1 MELRELVYST
11 LIVST
16 TPSFA
21 SFASELLSQNSFYPV
36 KKVSSVTEAR
46 HALSIRSY
54 DVLIVNYP
62 LLDETGLELSME
74 MSRDCSSVVLM
85 MVPATMYGDVETKTR
100 GSGVFLLKKP
110 VSLITLSQSL
120 SWLRSASDRVRSVQ
134 SGRVKLEE
142 KIDEIRLVTRAKL
155 ILMENLKMT
164 EDEAHK
170 YITHEAMDRCMSKK
184 EVANTILNTWSR

>member
-85 MVPATMYGDVETKTR
+85 MVPATMYGDVEAKTR

-110 VSLITLSQSL
+110 FSLITLSQSL

-170 YITHEAMDRCMSKK
+170 SITHEAMDRCMSKR

>member
-21 SFASELLSQNSFYPV
+21 SFASELLIQNSFYPV

-74 MSRDCSSVVLM
+74 MNRDCSSVVLM

-110 VSLITLSQSL
+110 VTLITLSQSL

-170 YITHEAMDRCMSKK
+170 YITHEAMDRCISKR

>member
-36 KKVSSVTEAR
+36 KKVSSVIEAR

-54 DVLIVNYP
+54 DVRIVNYP

-85 MVPATMYGDVETKTR
+85 MVPATMYGDVEAKTR

-110 VSLITLSQSL
+110 ISLITLSQCL
-120 SWLRSASDRVRSVQ
+120 SWIRSASDRVGSVQ

>member
-85 MVPATMYGDVETKTR
+85 MVPATMYGDVEAKTR
-100 GSGVFLLKKP
+100 GSGVFLLKNP

-170 YITHEAMDRCMSKK
+170 YITHEAMDRCMSKR

>member
-21 SFASELLSQNSFYPV
+21 SFASELLIQNSFYPV

-170 YITHEAMDRCMSKK
+170 YITHEAMDRCISKR

>member
-110 VSLITLSQSL
+110 VSLLTLSQSL

>member
-11 LIVST
+11 LIIST

-85 MVPATMYGDVETKTR
+85 MVPATMYGDIEAKTR
-100 GSGVFLLKKP
+100 GSGVLPLKKP
-110 VSLITLSQSL
+110 ISLITLSQSL

-170 YITHEAMDRCMSKK
+170 YITHEAMDRCTSKR

>member
-11 LIVST
+11 LVLST
-16 TPSFA
+16 NSSFVT
-21 SFASELLSQNSFYPV
+21 FASELFTQNSFYPV

-46 HALSIRSY
+46 RALSIRSY

-85 MVPATMYGDVETKTR
+85 MVPAAVFEDVEAKTR

-110 VSLITLSQSL
+110 ISLITLSQAF
-120 SWLRSASDRVRSVQ
+120 SWLRSASDRVRSIQ

-142 KIDEIRLVTRAKL
+142 KLDEIRLVTRAKL

-164 EDEAHK
+164 EEEAHK
-170 YITHEAMDRCMSKK
+170 HITHEAMNRCISKR
-184 EVANTILNTWSR
+184 EVANIILNTWSR

>member
-1 MELRELVYST
+1 M
-11 LIVST
+11 
-16 TPSFA
+16 
-21 SFASELLSQNSFYPV
+21 
-36 KKVSSVTEAR
+36 
-46 HALSIRSY
+46 
-54 DVLIVNYP
+54 IVNYP

-85 MVPATMYGDVETKTR
+85 MVPATMYGDIEAKTR

-110 VSLITLSQSL
+110 ISLITLSQSL

-170 YITHEAMDRCMSKK
+170 YITHEAMDRCTSKR

>member
-54 DVLIVNYP
+54 AVLIVNYP

-85 MVPATMYGDVETKTR
+85 MVPATMYGDVEAKTR

-110 VSLITLSQSL
+110 ISLITLSQSL

-170 YITHEAMDRCMSKK
+170 YITHEAMDRCMCEK
-184 EVANTILNTWSR
+184 EVADTICNTWSR

>member
-11 LIVST
+11 LIIST

-74 MSRDCSSVVLM
+74 MRRDCSSVVLM
-85 MVPATMYGDVETKTR
+85 MVPATMYGDIEAKAR

-110 VSLITLSQSL
+110 ISLITLSQSL

-155 ILMENLKMT
+155 ILVENLKMT

-170 YITHEAMDRCMSKK
+170 YITHEAMDRCTSKR

>member
-1 MELRELVYST
+1 MELRKLVYST

-170 YITHEAMDRCMSKK
+170 YITHEAMDRCMSKR

>member
-11 LIVST
+11 LIIST

-21 SFASELLSQNSFYPV
+21 FFASELLSQNSFYPV

-46 HALSIRSY
+46 RALSIKSY

-62 LLDETGLELSME
+62 LLDETGMELAME

-85 MVPATMYGDVETKTR
+85 MVPASFYGDVEAKTK

-110 VSLITLSQSL
+110 VTLITLSQAL
-120 SWLRSASDRVRSVQ
+120 VWLRSASDRVRSLQ

-155 ILMENLKMT
+155 ILMENLNMT

-170 YITHEAMDRCMSKK
+170 YITHEAMDRCISKR

>member
-11 LIVST
+11 LIIST

-85 MVPATMYGDVETKTR
+85 MVPATMYGDIEAKTR
-100 GSGVFLLKKP
+100 ESGVFLLKKP
-110 VSLITLSQSL
+110 ISLITLSQSL

-170 YITHEAMDRCMSKK
+170 YITHEAMDRCTSKR

>member
-1 MELRELVYST
+1 MELRELVCST

-21 SFASELLSQNSFYPV
+21 SFASELLSANSFYPV

-85 MVPATMYGDVETKTR
+85 MVPATMYGDVEAKTR

-110 VSLITLSQSL
+110 ISLITLSQSL

-155 ILMENLKMT
+155 IIMENLKMT

>member
-170 YITHEAMDRCMSKK
+170 YITHEAMDRCMSKR

>member
-21 SFASELLSQNSFYPV
+21 SFASELLIQDSFYPV

-110 VSLITLSQSL
+110 VSLLTLSQSL

-170 YITHEAMDRCMSKK
+170 YITHEAMDRCMSKR

>member
-11 LIVST
+11 LIIST

-85 MVPATMYGDVETKTR
+85 MVPATMYGDVEAKTR
-100 GSGVFLLKKP
+100 GSGVFLLKNP

-170 YITHEAMDRCMSKK
+170 YITHEAMDRCMSKR
-184 EVANTILNTWSR
+184 EIANTILNTWSR

>member
-11 LIVST
+11 LIIST

-85 MVPATMYGDVETKTR
+85 MVPATMYGDVEAKTR

-164 EDEAHK
+164 ED
-170 YITHEAMDRCMSKK
+170 
-184 EVANTILNTWSR
+184 

>member
-11 LIVST
+11 LIIST

-85 MVPATMYGDVETKTR
+85 MVPATMYGDIEAKTR

-110 VSLITLSQSL
+110 ISLITL

-170 YITHEAMDRCMSKK
+170 YITHEAMDRCTSKR

>member
-54 DVLIVNYP
+54 DVVIVNY
-62 LLDETGLELSME
+62 LVLDETGLELSRE
-74 MSRDCSSVVLM
+74 MSRDCAAVVLM
-85 MVPATMYGDVETKTR
+85 MVPATMYGDVEAKTR

-110 VSLITLSQSL
+110 ISLITLSQSL

>member
-11 LIVST
+11 LIIST

-46 HALSIRSY
+46 RALSIKSY

-62 LLDETGLELSME
+62 LLDETGMELAME

-85 MVPATMYGDVETKTR
+85 MVPASFYGDVEAKTK
-100 GSGVFLLKKP
+100 GSGVFL
-110 VSLITLSQSL
+110 
-120 SWLRSASDRVRSVQ
+120 
-134 SGRVKLEE
+134 
-142 KIDEIRLVTRAKL
+142 
-155 ILMENLKMT
+155 
-164 EDEAHK
+164 
-170 YITHEAMDRCMSKK
+170 
-184 EVANTILNTWSR
+184 